1 MLLLGLGGYKYLIV
15 LEPFVDRTIPFT
27 PWITLAVLSK
37 FHWLYMHRC
46 ISGFYSTGLPHTV
59 LVTLTII
66 WSKSCNQGVWSSNL
80 SFVKIALGIL
90 GPLYIHTYFRIN
102 FVNFYQKVWW
112 GFDKDYLSIQFS
124 FRILILSLW
133 SISMR
138 SLFILVFFL
147 SAVFQFS
154 LYRSCQHFAMFILKL
169 CHIFMLL

>member
-1 MLLLGLGGYKYLIV
+1 MLLLGLGGYKYLII

-27 PWITLAVLSK
+27 PWITLAVSSK
-37 FHWLYMHRC
+37 FHWPYMHRC
-46 ISGFYSTGLPHTV
+46 ISGFYSIGLLHIV
-59 LVTLTII
+59 LVTLAII
-66 WSKSCNQGVWSSNL
+66 WVNPTIREFESSNL

-90 GPLYIHTYFRIN
+90 GPLYIHTHFRIN

-112 GFDKDYLSIQFS
+112 GFDMDHLSILVS
-124 FRILILSLW
+124 FRILILNLW

-154 LYRSCQHFAMFILKL
+154 LYRSCLDFAMFILKL
-169 CHIFMLL
+169 FHIFMLL